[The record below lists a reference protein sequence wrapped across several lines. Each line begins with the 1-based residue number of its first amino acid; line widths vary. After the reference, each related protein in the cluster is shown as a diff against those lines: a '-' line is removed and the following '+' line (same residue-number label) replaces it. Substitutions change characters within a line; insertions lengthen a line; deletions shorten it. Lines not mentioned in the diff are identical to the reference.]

1 MLDTI
6 LLCLKAVI
14 VALTL
19 KRKMDVFYSI
29 KTFLIIPLK
38 IESYRFAL
46 VTCPNSLFLYISAN
60 VHFCRNKCIQF
71 YLQQEPSLLYY
82 YFTSYN
88 YSKLLY
94 GLYLI
99 VNNYCKY

>member
-38 IESYRFAL
+38 IESHRFAL
-46 VTCPNSLFLYISAN
+46 VTLFLYISAN
-60 VHFCRNKCIQF
+60 VHFCRNNCIQF

-82 YFTSYN
+82 YFT
-88 YSKLLY
+88 LII
-94 GLYLI
+94 I
-99 VNNYCKY
+99 VNYCMVSTLL

>member
-46 VTCPNSLFLYISAN
+46 VTLFLYISAN
-60 VHFCRNKCIQF
+60 VHFCISNCIQF
-71 YLQQEPSLLYY
+71 YLQLTLL
-82 YFTSYN
+82 
-88 YSKLLY
+88 LII
-94 GLYLI
+94 I
-99 VNNYCKY
+99 VNYCMVSTLL